1 MTDRIGSLSAQVIL
15 LPSRDVEI
23 SHLSMQVLMVTTR
36 EVRVQHMSVQVALLA
51 VPIALEPFYFAQV
64 I

>member
-15 LPSRDVEI
+15 LPSRDAEI
-23 SHLSMQVLMVTTR
+23 SHLSAQVLMITTR
-36 EVRVQHMSVQVALLA
+36 EVRVQHMSVQVALAIILI
-51 VPIALEPFYFAQV
+51 PPDPFYFAQV